1 MTRERSRIVRTAW
14 LLAAIL
20 VVGVI
25 TWLAASYRADI
36 VPARERIATGSQVA
50 DTRCGP
56 IEYATQGEGPP
67 LLIVH
72 GAGGGFDQ
80 GLDGAGDVARLGYRV
95 IAVSRFGYL
104 RTPLPGDASAEA
116 QADAHA
122 CLLDALGIPRA
133 AILGMS
139 AGAPSTMQFALRHP
153 DRTAAMI
160 LLVPATYVPREG
172 GEASVRTPHWTQFLF
187 DTALRSDFVFW
198 KLLRFA
204 PDLAAKAILGTP
216 PEIVAAA
223 SPEERARFELLKR
236 RILPVA
242 PRRLGLVNDAAVVSG
257 LRRFDLEKIA
267 APALLFSAE
276 DDGYGTYDGAKYTAG
291 QLPNAR
297 FVGFPAG
304 GHMLV
309 GHTAAIQA
317 EIDSFLRSNGWSGM
331 HTHHA
336 IDYIEFLVRDTEASK
351 RFYAAA
357 FGWTFT
363 DYGPDYAG
371 IHGRDR
377 EQGGLRRA
385 DSVPKGGP
393 LVVLYSTDLEAT
405 HAAVQA
411 AGGKIVQEIFAFP
424 GGRRFHFEDPSGNV
438 LAVWS
443 ER

>member
-1 MTRERSRIVRTAW
+1 MTGERSRIVRAAW
-14 LLAAIL
+14 MLAAII
-20 VVGVI
+20 VAGMAA
-25 TWLAASYRADI
+25 WAAASYRADI
-36 VPARERIATGSQVA
+36 LPARERIATGSLIA

-56 IEYATQGEGPP
+56 IEYAATGAGPP
-67 LLIVH
+67 MLVVH

-80 GLDGAGDVARLGYRV
+80 GLDVAGDLATLGYRI

-104 RTPLPGDASAEA
+104 RTPLPDDASAEA

-139 AGAPSTMQFALRHP
+139 AGGPSTMQFALRHP
-153 DRTAAMI
+153 ERTAAMM
-160 LLVPATYVPREG
+160 LLVPAAYVPREG
-172 GEASVRTPHWTQFLF
+172 GAASVRSPHWTQFLF

-198 KLLRFA
+198 KLIRFA
-204 PDLAAKAILGTP
+204 PELATKAILGTP
-216 PEIVAAA
+216 PEVVAAA
-223 SPEERARFELLKR
+223 SPEERARVGVVR
-236 RILPVA
+236 QHILPVT
-242 PRRLGLVNDAAVVSG
+242 PRRLGLVNDAAVVSA
-257 LRRFDLEKIA
+257 LRRYDLEKIA
-267 APALLFSAE
+267 APTLLFSAE
-276 DDGYGTYDGAKYTAG
+276 DDGYGTYDGAKYSAG
-291 QLPNAR
+291 QLPDAR

-309 GHTAAIQA
+309 GHTERIRS
-317 EIDSFLRSNGWSGM
+317 EIGAFLRGNGWWGM
-331 HTHHA
+331 HTHHE
-336 IDYIEFLVRDTEASK
+336 IDYIELLARDIEASK

-393 LVVLYSTDLEAT
+393 LVVLYSADLEAT
-405 HAAVQA
+405 HAAVTA
-411 AGGKIVQEIFAFP
+411 AGGRIVREIFPFP
-424 GGRRFHFEDPSGNV
+424 GGRRFQFEDPSGNE

-443 ER
+443 DR

>member
-1 MTRERSRIVRTAW
+1 MTRERSRTVRAAW
-14 LLAAIL
+14 LLAAFI
-20 VVGVI
+20 VVGMV
-25 TWLAASYRADI
+25 TWVVTSYRSDI
-36 VPARERIATGSQVA
+36 AAARQRIATGSLIA

-56 IEYATQGEGPP
+56 IEYAARGEGPP
-67 LLIVH
+67 ILVVH

-80 GLDGAGDVARLGYRV
+80 GLDVAGDLAGLGYRV

-104 RTPLPGDASAEA
+104 RTPLPDDASAEA

-122 CLLDALGIPRA
+122 CLLDALAIPRA

-139 AGAPSTMQFALRHP
+139 AGGPSTLQFALRHP

-160 LLVPATYVPREG
+160 LLVPAAYVPREG

-204 PDLAAKAILGTP
+204 PDLAAKAILATP
-216 PEIVAAA
+216 PGVIAAA
-223 SPEERARFELLKR
+223 SPEERARFEMLR
-236 RILPVA
+236 QHILPVA
-242 PRRLGLVNDAAVVSG
+242 PRRLGLVNDAAVVAG
-257 LRRFDLEKIA
+257 LRPFDLGKIA
-267 APALLFSAE
+267 APTLLFSAE
-276 DDGYGTYDGAKYTAG
+276 DDGYGTYDGAKYTAA
-291 QLPNAR
+291 QMPNAR

-309 GHTAAIQA
+309 GHTDTIVA
-317 EIDSFLRSNGWSGM
+317 EITAFLRSNGWPAM
-331 HTHHA
+331 HAHHE

-363 DYGPDYAG
+363 DYGPDYVG
-371 IHGRDR
+371 IHGRGR

-385 DSVPKGGP
+385 DSVPNGGP

-405 HAAVQA
+405 QAAVKA
-411 AGGKIVQEIFAFP
+411 AGGKIVQEIFSFP
-424 GGRRFHFEDPSGNV
+424 GGRRFHFEDPSGNE

-443 ER
+443 DR

>member
-1 MTRERSRIVRTAW
+1 MTRDRSRIVRAAW
-14 LLAAIL
+14 PLAAIV
-20 VVGVI
+20 VVGLV
-25 TWLAASYRADI
+25 TWVVTSYRADI
-36 VPARERIATGSQVA
+36 AAARERIATGSEVA
-50 DTRCGP
+50 QTSCGP
-56 IEYATQGEGPP
+56 IEYATHGEGPP
-67 LLIVH
+67 ILAVH

-80 GLDGAGDVARLGYRV
+80 GLDGAADIANLGYRV

-104 RTPLPGDASAEA
+104 RTPLPDDASAEA

-133 AILGMS
+133 AILGIS

-153 DRTAAMI
+153 ERTAAMI
-160 LLVPATYVPREG
+160 LLVPAAYVPREG
-172 GEASVRTPHWTQFLF
+172 GAASVKTPHWTQFLF
-187 DTALRSDFVFW
+187 DTALRWDFAFW

-204 PDLAAKAILGTP
+204 PDLASKAILGTP
-216 PEIVAAA
+216 PEVVAAA
-223 SPEERARFELLKR
+223 SPEEQARFEVLKQH
-236 RILPVA
+236 ILPVA

-267 APALLFSAE
+267 VPTLLFSAE
-276 DDGYGTYDGAKYTAG
+276 DDGYGTYDGAKYTAA
-291 QLPNAR
+291 QMPNAR

-309 GHTAAIQA
+309 GHTDTMRA
-317 EIDSFLRSNGWSGM
+317 EIESFLRANGWWDM
-331 HTHHA
+331 HTHHE

-363 DYGPDYAG
+363 DYGPDYVA

-393 LVVLYSTDLEAT
+393 LVVLYSADLEAT
-405 HAAVQA
+405 HAAVTA
-411 AGGKIVQEIFAFP
+411 AGGKIVQEIFSFP
-424 GGRRFHFEDPSGNV
+424 GGRRFHFEDPSGNE

>member
-1 MTRERSRIVRTAW
+1 MTRERSGIVRTAW
-14 LLAAIL
+14 LLAAIVL
-20 VVGVI
+20 AGMV
-25 TWLAASYRADI
+25 TWVATSYRADI
-36 VPARERIATGSQVA
+36 AAARERIATGSRIA

-56 IEYATQGEGPP
+56 IEYAAHGEGPTI
-67 LLIVH
+67 LAVH

-80 GLDGAGDVARLGYRV
+80 GMDVAGDLASLGYRV

-104 RTPLPGDASAEA
+104 RTPLPDDASAEA

-133 AILGMS
+133 VILGVS

-153 DRTAAMI
+153 HRAAAMI
-160 LLVPATYVPREG
+160 LLVPAAYVPREG

-198 KLLRFA
+198 KLIRFA
-204 PDLAAKAILGTP
+204 PGLAAKAILATP
-216 PEIVAAA
+216 PEIVAAT
-223 SPEERARFELLKR
+223 SPEERARFEVSKR
-236 RILPVA
+236 HILPVA
-242 PRRLGLVNDAAVVSG
+242 PRRFGLVNDAAVVSG
-257 LRRFDLEKIA
+257 LQRFDLERIA
-267 APALLFSAE
+267 APTLLFSAE
-276 DDGYGTYDGAKYTAG
+276 DDGYGTYDGAQYTAA
-291 QLPNAR
+291 QLPDAR

-304 GHMLV
+304 GHLLV
-309 GHTAAIQA
+309 GHTDEVQA
-317 EIDSFLRSNGWSGM
+317 EIGSFLRANGWWGM
-331 HTHHA
+331 HAHHE
-336 IDYIEFLVRDTEASK
+336 IDYIEFLVRDIDASK

-371 IHGRDR
+371 IHGSAR

-393 LVVLYSTDLEAT
+393 LVVLYSADLEAT
-405 HAAVQA
+405 HAAVKA
-411 AGGKIVQEIFAFP
+411 AGGRIVQEIFSFP
-424 GGRRFHFEDPSGNV
+424 GGRRFHFEDPSGSE

-443 ER
+443 DR

>member
-1 MTRERSRIVRTAW
+1 MTRERSGIVRAAW
-14 LLAAIL
+14 LLAAL
-20 VVGVI
+20 AVVAMV
-25 TWLAASYRADI
+25 TWVVTSYRMDI
-36 VPARERIATGSQVA
+36 AAARGRIATGSELAQ
-50 DTRCGP
+50 TSCGP
-56 IEYATQGEGPP
+56 IEYATRGDGPP
-67 LLIVH
+67 VLVVH

-80 GLDGAGDVARLGYRV
+80 GLDVAGDLSSLGFRV

-104 RTPLPGDASAEA
+104 RTPLPDDASAEA

-139 AGAPSTMQFALRHP
+139 AGGPSTLQFALRHP
-153 DRTAAMI
+153 DRAAAMI

-172 GEASVRTPHWTQFLF
+172 GEAAVRTPHWTQFLF

-204 PDLAAKAILGTP
+204 PDLAARAILATP
-216 PEIVAAA
+216 PGVVAAA
-223 SPEERARFELLKR
+223 SPEERARFEMLR
-236 RILPVA
+236 RHILPVA
-242 PRRLGLVNDAAVVSG
+242 PRRPGLVNDAAVVSR

-267 APALLFSAE
+267 VPTLLFSAE
-276 DDGYGTYDGAKYTAG
+276 DDGYGTWDGAKYTAA
-291 QLPNAR
+291 QMPNAR

-309 GHTAAIQA
+309 GHTGTIEA
-317 EIDSFLRSNGWSGM
+317 EITSFLRSNGWSGM
-331 HTHHA
+331 HTHHE

-363 DYGPDYAG
+363 DYGPDYVG
-371 IHGRDR
+371 IHGRGS

-405 HAAVQA
+405 QAAVRT
-411 AGGKIVQEIFAFP
+411 AGGKIVQEIFSFP
-424 GGRRFHFEDPSGNV
+424 GGRRFHFEDPSGNE

>member
-1 MTRERSRIVRTAW
+1 MTRERSGIVRAAW
-14 LLAAIL
+14 LLAAFV
-20 VVGVI
+20 VVGMV
-25 TWLAASYRADI
+25 TWVVTSYRADI
-36 VPARERIATGSQVA
+36 AAARQRIATGSLIA

-56 IEYATQGEGPP
+56 IEYAGRGEGPP
-67 LLIVH
+67 ILVVH

-80 GLDGAGDVARLGYRV
+80 GLDVAGDLAGLGYRV

-104 RTPLPGDASAEA
+104 RTPLPDDASAEA

-122 CLLDALGIPRA
+122 CLLDALEIPRA
-133 AILGMS
+133 TILGMS
-139 AGAPSTMQFALRHP
+139 AGGPSTMQFALRHP

-160 LLVPATYVPREG
+160 LLVPAAYVPREG

-204 PDLAAKAILGTP
+204 PDLAARAILATP
-216 PEIVAAA
+216 PGVVAAA
-223 SPEERARFELLKR
+223 SPEERARFEMLR
-236 RILPVA
+236 QHILPVA

-267 APALLFSAE
+267 VPTLLFSAE
-276 DDGYGTYDGAKYTAG
+276 DDGYGTWDGAKYTAT

-309 GHTAAIQA
+309 GHTDTIRA
-317 EIDSFLRSNGWSGM
+317 EIESFLSANGWWGM
-331 HTHHA
+331 HTHHE

-363 DYGPDYAG
+363 DYGPDYVG
-371 IHGRDR
+371 IHGRGR

-393 LVVLYSTDLEAT
+393 LVVLYSADLEAT
-405 HAAVQA
+405 HAAVKA
-411 AGGKIVQEIFAFP
+411 AGGRIVQEIFPFP
-424 GGRRFHFEDPSGNV
+424 GGRRFHFEDPSGNE

-443 ER
+443 DR